1 LPKKKRQR
9 TIYSETFKARAI
21 TLAQQ
26 SDRSVSQVARELGI
40 AEKTLLSWVRTEK
53 DRQEA
58 GEAVL
63 NASEKDEL
71 KTLRSENDRLREE
84 VAILKKAATYF
95 ANQSR

>member
-1 LPKKKRQR
+1 
-9 TIYSETFKARAI
+9 
-21 TLAQQ
+21 
-26 SDRSVSQVARELGI
+26 VSQVARELGI

>member
-1 LPKKKRQR
+1 MPKNKRRR

-21 TLAQQ
+21 TLARQ
-26 SDRSVSQVARELGI
+26 SDGSVSQVARELGI
-40 AEKTLLSWVRTEK
+40 AEKTLLSWVRAAR

-58 GEAVL
+58 GDAVL
-63 NASEKDEL
+63 SASEKDEL
-71 KTLRSENDRLREE
+71 KALRSENDQLREE